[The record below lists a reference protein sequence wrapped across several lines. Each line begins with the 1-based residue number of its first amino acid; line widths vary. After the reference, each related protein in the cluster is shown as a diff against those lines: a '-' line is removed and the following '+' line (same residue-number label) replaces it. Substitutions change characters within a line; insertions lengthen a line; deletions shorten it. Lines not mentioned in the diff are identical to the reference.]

1 MLKTIAGSKRPN
13 VLRLENVSKKY
24 GTRTVLDGVS
34 LTIPADE
41 YVSLLGPSGSGKTVL
56 LRVIA
61 GFEQPDGGRVFVD
74 DIRIDGIPAHRR
86 GIGFVF
92 QNFALFP
99 HLNVTDNIA
108 YGLTYGTHKG
118 SAMQSSVR
126 AMIAL
131 VGLEGLE
138 DRGVHQISGGQR
150 QRVALARTLVTE
162 PRLVL
167 LDEPLGALDAHL
179 RARMQGELRA
189 IREQLGVTFLHVTGN
204 ETEALAMGDRT
215 IVLDEGRVAQV
226 DTPDRIYNAPA
237 SPDVA
242 RFLNSYNLFEGT
254 LSGTRFTASCGT
266 FDVVKPAA
274 PWARPTYAI
283 RQDLVAIR
291 PAAEAPAA
299 GEAGTVARFVAD
311 EYSGP
316 TILYLF
322 ELPDRNMVEVED
334 HLSHRAPR
342 TLVPGEDYALVWKSD
357 DAVVFG

>member
-1 MLKTIAGSKRPN
+1 MTVLETASGAQRSD
-13 VLRLENVSKKY
+13 VLRLETVSKRY
-24 GTRTVLDGVS
+24 GARTVLDGVS

-61 GFEQPDGGRVFVD
+61 GFEPPDGGRVFVD
-74 DIRIDGIPAHRR
+74 DIRIDDVPAHRR

-99 HLNVTDNIA
+99 HLNVFDNIA
-108 YGLTYGTHKG
+108 YGLTYGTRKG
-118 SAMQSSVR
+118 TPVQSSVR
-126 AMIAL
+126 AIVAL

-138 DRGVHQISGGQR
+138 ERGVHQISGGQR

-167 LDEPLGALDAHL
+167 LDEPLGALDANL

-215 IVLDEGRVAQV
+215 IVLDAGRVAQI
-226 DTPDRIYNAPA
+226 DTPDRIYNSPA

-254 LSGTRFTASCGT
+254 LSGDRFTASCGT
-266 FDVVKPAA
+266 FDVSRPAA
-274 PWARPTYAI
+274 PWTRPTYAI
-283 RQDLVAIR
+283 
-291 PAAEAPAA
+291 PAGSGCDPRSRRNPDDRRGRHRRALCRRRIFRADDRLSVRAA
-299 GEAGTVARFVAD
+299 GPQSDRGRGPPEPSRAAHAGAGRGLRT
-311 EYSGP
+311 G
-316 TILYLF
+316 
-322 ELPDRNMVEVED
+322 VEKT
-334 HLSHRAPR
+334 R
-342 TLVPGEDYALVWKSD
+342 TR
-357 DAVVFG
+357 